1 MSRLW
6 FLILIASFSCL
17 AQADFLDRRLGEI
30 SAQTEMT
37 AEFTDIWRAEYL
49 DEDVVSHGKLYF
61 KSPDL
66 LIKEVI
72 SPEPATYTVSGE
84 SVKVEQGETVK
95 HIQLSDHPE
104 LGMGIYALRML
115 LQGNRKGLDRMFL
128 YQFRHSDNSFESWV
142 IELFP
147 KSTYSKEKVR
157 KIEVA
162 GEKGELRE
170 VKVIYTSADVYITRI
185 KANE

>member
-1 MSRLW
+1 M
-6 FLILIASFSCL
+6 IAVSFSSL
-17 AQADFLDRRLGEI
+17 VKADFLDQRLDEI
-30 SAQTEMT
+30 SEHTELT
-37 AEFTDIWRAEYL
+37 AGFTDIWRADYL

-104 LGMGIYALRML
+104 LAMGIYALRML
-115 LQGNRKGLDRMFL
+115 LQGDREALDRMFL
-128 YQFRHSDNSFESWV
+128 YQFRHSDNDFQSW
-142 IELFP
+142 ILELFP
-147 KSTYSKEKVR
+147 KSTYSQEKVR
-157 KIEVA
+157 KIEVE
-162 GEKGELRE
+162 GEKDELRE
-170 VKVIYTSADVYITRI
+170 LKVIYTSGDIYITRI